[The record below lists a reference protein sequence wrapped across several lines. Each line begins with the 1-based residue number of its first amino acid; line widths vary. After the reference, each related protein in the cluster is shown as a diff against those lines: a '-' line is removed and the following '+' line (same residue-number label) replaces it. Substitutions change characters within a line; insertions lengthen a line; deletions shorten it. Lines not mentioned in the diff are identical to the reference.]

1 MGAGGDGEIPLTP
14 REIVLI
20 VVLGEAL
27 GHMGIVIIIVNLT
40 TTMRQQ
46 IDIQEIFV
54 ESLDNSDPDDIKQQ
68 KQSDNFKRN
77 LSNSTGG
84 QINSGSEPKLL
95 QTK

>member
-1 MGAGGDGEIPLTP
+1 MGAGGDGEMPLTP

-40 TTMRQQ
+40 TAMRQQ
-46 IDIQEIFV
+46 ININKIIIKY
-54 ESLDNSDPDDIKQQ
+54 LDNSDPDNIKQQ
-68 KQSDNFKRN
+68 NQSDIFKRN
-77 LSNSTGG
+77 SSNSTRG
-84 QINSGSEPKLL
+84 QTNSGSESKLL